1 MHAQT
6 PELQERARPVL
17 RRLAAAWDEP
27 RVLGLDVGV
36 SGRMVSSLGRAY
48 LESGRVRVAAALV
61 RSRHLEEV
69 LAHEAAHVVV
79 HWRHGRVRPHGRE
92 WRALLAQA
100 GERARVR
107 LDPLDVALPPRRRR
121 RRRSRLAAAGAF
133 LRSLL

>member
-1 MHAQT
+1 MHEATQ
-6 PELQERARPVL
+6 ELHERARPVL
-17 RRLAAAWDEP
+17 QRLAHAWDEP
-27 RVLGLDVGV
+27 RVLDLDLAV

-61 RSRHLEEV
+61 RSRHLEEL
-69 LAHEAAHVVV
+69 LAHEAAHLVV

-92 WRALLAQA
+92 WRALLVQA

-107 LDPLDVALPPRRRR
+107 LDPLDVVLPPRRRR
-121 RRRSRLAAAGAF
+121 RRRSRAASAAAF